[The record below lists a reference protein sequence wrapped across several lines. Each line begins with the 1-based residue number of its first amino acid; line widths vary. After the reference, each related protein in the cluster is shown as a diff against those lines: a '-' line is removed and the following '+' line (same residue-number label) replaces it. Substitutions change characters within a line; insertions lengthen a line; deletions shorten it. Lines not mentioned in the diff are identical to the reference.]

1 MADYSSASIPAPKDW
16 QAFER
21 KIRLLFE
28 HSLGDPHTQNNGRI
42 GQPQH
47 GVDVYGKR
55 GGSSGRYV
63 GVQCKGKD
71 ANYGGAVTK
80 AELEAEVEASA
91 KFNPSIREF
100 ILVTTAPDDA
110 TIQEHAR
117 LLEARV
123 RAAGRDLSIAVWGWG
138 RIQQEIARFP
148 EAIREFMPDGSPFS
162 DQQLNATAE
171 VRKLVEKATQTG
183 ERHTELL
190 QTILER
196 LPPPVATDPSSPSDQ
211 LEKHVND
218 EIDSYRDLTR
228 NEQPKTAIRLLTELK
243 DRAWDTASPR
253 IRFRVLSNLAAA
265 HHFLG
270 EFDKAADLLLEAAAF
285 DPGDAKGMANRIA
298 ALLLKNR
305 KDDAHQIAVEA
316 LAKFPDDPD
325 LAVQRLLARGPSE
338 TVESVW
344 NSLPQASRQ
353 KADAHAIRIVAF
365 REDNDARWYSAAEEA
380 IQAHPDDI
388 RLKSL
393 WAESIID
400 RMLKND
406 PGAVGLATAILPT
419 QRQLVEAAD
428 VLVASWEAT
437 LNKETPPMP
446 ALGHNAAL
454 AKLLIGDIEGAS
466 EILDAVAATGYNPE
480 ETKQLRVSL
489 YRKEKRFDE
498 AIAVADTMVDS
509 PGGRIIR
516 ADVRA
521 ERSPSEARTILA
533 GRASFT
539 EERDII
545 GAALTVIETYCEE
558 KNFTDA
564 LAEAERLKLALPN
577 HPQSPLAVYR
587 VKQQSGDA
595 GADAALDDAVKLVTP
610 QTDFPTRFLVCGALA
625 SADKADSVVNLLE
638 SRTSR
643 RIDSPALRILV
654 AAAANADRRATLNS
668 ILNELPPEI
677 AANSFYRKA
686 RIALALRIGDMA
698 EAERQIREF
707 LDAHPKDLEMQL
719 RLMTA
724 LFRQN
729 KKNALAEEAAK
740 PATDFTGPPELLII
754 LAQFKSNF
762 GDGKEGHALAYKLLL
777 GNPSNQAV
785 NLGYVALF
793 LLENAPESFDLSF
806 SKVDSEMA
814 VGLLRA
820 DKQVTV
826 YVIEPDPAL
835 RPGPTYLSP
844 DHGLAK
850 VLLGHAVGDEIQLP
864 DYSKA
869 TIAWIKPKELHA
881 LQVVL
886 EEFNNHFPEAEGLEK
901 VRIDE
906 SKPDSLK
913 PMLERVRMRHDA
925 VQSVANNY
933 DKGTLPLA
941 LMARLVGTDPV
952 SAFLGLIN
960 SGHKIHVCEGTQF
973 ERQGAFNTIQD
984 NRAKGCLVDAVTLHL
999 IRRLN
1004 LEKAV
1009 ETICGPIGI
1018 VERTAVRIQAE
1029 IQQLQDG
1036 IDKPHMSIFYRD
1048 GQYYRDEAT
1057 PERKRQALAMMQ
1069 ADQRWLSQ
1077 HAQVIPARGTKDP
1090 SANWRMIE
1098 EKFGSHFLDEIRAA
1112 EGAGRILLSEDHVLR
1127 GLARSEFGVEGVWLQ
1142 PVLMKA
1148 LDANV
1153 MTDEEYLRAVLALI
1167 DANEEFIS
1175 VNGAML
1181 YRSLRGISGHSL
1193 PPDFLKLAN
1202 RLGGPKADVSHIRV
1216 ALRAVALSWANF
1228 SLTETVQQA
1237 MLGELLQNLTKGRT
1251 LKETQAIIADVVAV
1265 AEREMRLGSVVRYVR
1280 DWLRGHFI
1288 SFD

>member
-1 MADYSSASIPAPKDW
+1 MADYSSANIPPPKDW

-42 GQPQH
+42 FQPQH

-55 GGSSGRYV
+55 GGSSGHYV

-91 KFNPSIREF
+91 SFNPSIREF
-100 ILVTTAPDDA
+100 ILVTTASDDA
-110 TIQEHAR
+110 AIQEHAR
-117 LLEARV
+117 LLEGRV

-171 VRKLVEKATQTG
+171 VRKLVEQTG

-196 LPPPVATDPSSPSDQ
+196 LPPPVATEPSAPSDQ

-218 EIDSYRDLTR
+218 EIDSYRDLAR
-228 NEQPKTAIRLLTELK
+228 NKQPKTAIRLLTELK
-243 DRAWDTASPR
+243 ERVWDTASPR
-253 IRFRVLSNLAAA
+253 IRFRILSNLGAA

-270 EFDKAADLLLEAAAF
+270 EFDKAADLLLEAGVF
-285 DPGDAKGMANRIA
+285 DPGDAKAVANRIA

-305 KDDAHQIAVEA
+305 KSEAHEAAVEA
-316 LAKFPDDPD
+316 LAKFPNDPD
-325 LAVQRLLARGPSE
+325 LALQRLLATGPRE

-344 NSLPQASRQ
+344 NSLPEASRD
-353 KADAHAIRIVAF
+353 KPDAHVNRIVAL
-365 REDNDARWYSAAEEA
+365 REDKDARWHDAADEA
-380 IQAHPDDI
+380 IQLYPDDSW
-388 RLKSL
+388 LKSL

-400 RMLKND
+400 RTLRND
-406 PGAVGLATAILPT
+406 PGAVGLATSTVPT
-419 QRQLVEAAD
+419 QAQLVEAAN
-428 VLVASWEAT
+428 VLVTSWEAT
-437 LNKETPPMP
+437 LNKETPPVP

-454 AKLLIGDIEGAS
+454 AKSLIGDIAAAS
-466 EILDAVAATGYNPE
+466 KILDAVIASGYNPE
-480 ETKQLRVSL
+480 ATKELRVSL
-489 YRKEKRFDE
+489 FRKEKRFDQ
-498 AIAVADTMVDS
+498 AIAVADTLVDS
-509 PGGRIIR
+509 PRSRIIR

-533 GRASFT
+533 DRNSFT
-539 EERDII
+539 DERDIV

-564 LAEAERLKLALPN
+564 LTEAERLKAVLPN
-577 HPQSPLAVYR
+577 HPQGPLAVYR
-587 VKQQSGDA
+587 VKQQSGDP

-610 QTDFPTRFLVCGALA
+610 QTDFPTRFLVCEALS
-625 SADKADSVVNLLE
+625 SAGRADTIVNLLE
-638 SRTSR
+638 SYTSR
-643 RIDSPALRILV
+643 RIDSPALRTLV
-654 AAAANADRRATLNS
+654 AAATNAHRRANPNPL
-668 ILNELPPEI
+668 LHELPPEI
-677 AANSFYRKA
+677 AAISFYRKV

-698 EAERQIREF
+698 EAEKQIREF
-707 LDAHPKDLEMQL
+707 LDAHPHDLEMQL

-729 KKNALAEEAAK
+729 KKRALAEETAK
-740 PATDFTGPPELLII
+740 PAADFTGPPELLIT

-762 GDGKEGHALAYKLLL
+762 GDVKEAHALAYKVLL
-777 GNPSNQAV
+777 GNSSNQAV
-785 NLGYVALF
+785 NLGYAALF
-793 LLENAPESFDLSF
+793 LLEKSPESFDLSP
-806 SKVDSEMA
+806 SKVDSDMA
-814 VGLLRA
+814 IGLLRA

-835 RPGPTYLSP
+835 RPGPTHVSP

-850 VLLGHAVGDEIQLP
+850 LLLGHAVGDKIELP
-864 DYSKA
+864 DHSKA
-869 TIAWIKPKELHA
+869 TVAWIKPKELHA
-881 LQVVL
+881 LHVVL

-906 SKPDSLK
+906 SKSDSLK

-925 VQSVANNY
+925 VQNVADTY

-960 SGHKIHVCEGTQF
+960 SGHKIHVCEGTKF
-973 ERQGAFNTIQD
+973 EREGAFKTIQD
-984 NRAKGCLVDAVTLHL
+984 HGAKGCLVDAVTLHL

-1004 LEKAV
+1004 LEKVV
-1009 ETICGPIGI
+1009 ETICGPVGI
-1018 VERTAVRIQAE
+1018 VEHTAVRIQGGVH
-1029 IQQLQDG
+1029 QLQDG
-1036 IDKPHMSIFYRD
+1036 IDKPQMSIFYRD
-1048 GQYYRDEAT
+1048 GQYYRDEVT
-1057 PERKRQALAMMQ
+1057 TERKKEALTVME
-1069 ADQRWLSQ
+1069 ADQQWLAQ
-1077 HAQVIPARGTKDP
+1077 HAQVIPATGSKDP
-1090 SANWRMIE
+1090 SANWRMVE

-1112 EGAGRILLSEDHVLR
+1112 EGSGRILLTEDYILR
-1127 GLARSEFGVEGVWLQ
+1127 TLARTEFGVPGVWLQ

-1148 LDANV
+1148 VGTKRL
-1153 MTDEEYLRAVLALI
+1153 TEEEYLRAVLGLI

-1175 VNGAML
+1175 INPAVL
-1181 YRSLRGISGHSL
+1181 YRSLRGASGHAL
-1193 PPDFLKLAN
+1193 PPDFRKLAN

-1216 ALRAVALSWANF
+1216 ALEAVELSWRDF
-1228 SLTETVQQA
+1228 SLTATVQQA
-1237 MLGELLQNLTKGRT
+1237 MLGELLQNLIKGRT
-1251 LKETQAIIADVVAV
+1251 LEETRAIIAGVVAV
-1265 AEREMRLGSVVRYVR
+1265 AEREMSDLRVVPYVQ

-1288 SFD
+1288 SF